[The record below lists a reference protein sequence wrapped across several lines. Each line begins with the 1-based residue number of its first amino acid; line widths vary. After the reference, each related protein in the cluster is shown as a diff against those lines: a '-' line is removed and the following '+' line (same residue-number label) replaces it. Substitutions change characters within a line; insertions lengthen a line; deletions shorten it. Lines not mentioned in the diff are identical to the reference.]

1 MQRGG
6 FTCGSNHQSASDT
19 ENASAAFTCEHQF
32 PFVQQAAVRNEVLQ
46 RDRLQEVFETLKEKL
61 SVRHEENSSPFDSQA

>member
-1 MQRGG
+1 MWLKPSKCR
-6 FTCGSNHQSASDT
+6 ARLSDT

-32 PFVQQAAVRNEVLQ
+32 AFVQQAAVRNEVLQ